1 METQTVNS
9 PAYSLWPLVLINSAI
24 FIVFALS
31 FTHPRTARDWRSMG
45 AFSAFVVALFTEMY
59 GFPLTIYLL
68 SGWLGTRYP
77 AVDLFSHE
85 SGHLWQTLFGW
96 SGDPH
101 LNPVHLVANVLI
113 AGGFVLIGEAWA
125 VLHRAQRAGGIATT
139 GIYARVRHPQYLGFI
154 LVMVGFLV
162 EWPTL
167 VTLLMFPILV
177 RMYIGLA
184 RREEKAIGTE
194 LADAYGEYAA
204 ITPAF
209 LPRLSRVPGKQPG
222 PIGWRET
229 DQPPRDEDPPGSW
242 QDRQGDDP
250 GALRYDPHSR
260 ADMTSATHVSP
271 GGDEE

>member
-1 METQTVNS
+1 MEAQTVNS
-9 PAYSLWPLVLINSAI
+9 SAYSLWPLVLINSAI

-31 FTHPRTARDWRSMG
+31 FTHPRTGRDWRSMG

-85 SGHLWQTLFGW
+85 SGHLWQTLLGW
-96 SGDPH
+96 GGDPH
-101 LNPVHLVANVLI
+101 LNPMHVLANALI
-113 AGGFVLIGEAWA
+113 VGGFILIGEAWA

-139 GIYARVRHPQYLGFI
+139 GIYARVRHPQYLGFM

-177 RMYIGLA
+177 RMYIRLA

-194 LADAYGEYAA
+194 LADAYGDYAA
-204 ITPAF
+204 STPAF
-209 LPRLSRVPGKQPG
+209 LPRLSRVPRKQPG
-222 PIGWRET
+222 PVGRRET
-229 DQPPRDEDPPGSW
+229 GQPPRVDGLPESW
-242 QDRQGDDP
+242 QDRRAGDP
-250 GALRYDPHSR
+250 GALGPDPHSR
-260 ADMTSATHVSP
+260 ADMTSATQVSP